1 MLLRLNVDY
10 ALSAADAEFHDAVNQ
25 RKERVV
31 LAHSNA
37 VAGVM
42 VAAALTDDYVARTR
56 LLSCIELDAEPL
68 GVRVTPVS

>member
-42 VAAALTDDYVARTR
+42 VAAALPDDYVARAR
-56 LLSCIELDAEPL
+56 LLAAVEFHAEPL
-68 GVRVTPVS
+68 